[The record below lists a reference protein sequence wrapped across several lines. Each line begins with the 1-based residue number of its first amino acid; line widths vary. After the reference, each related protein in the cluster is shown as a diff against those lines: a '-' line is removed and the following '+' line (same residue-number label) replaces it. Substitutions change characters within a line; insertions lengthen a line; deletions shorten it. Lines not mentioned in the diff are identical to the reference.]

1 VNDALR
7 RFPARPQSAASAV
20 TAPALSALALDAL
33 PEHVAVLDER
43 GTIVAVNRAWRA
55 FADASGLALP
65 DHGVGSSYLAECDR
79 AAAAGVEEAAR
90 LGAGLREIL
99 RGGRPECHLEYPCHA
114 PGGERWFLCRAAP
127 MEGGDTRGAVVV
139 HENVSDYKLAE
150 IALRETEERFRQLA
164 EHIRE
169 VLWIATSD
177 FSRLVYLSP
186 AYEEMGGFSREKLCD
201 SPAALIEAVHPDD
214 RRRVRRAIRAVRR
227 EEHTV
232 EFRVVQP
239 GGEVRWLRLQG
250 SPLLD
255 GGGRPFRIVG
265 TAEDVTRRRQRE
277 DEQRFLA
284 QAGRALVTSLDYE
297 ATLRRIARLAVPQI
311 ADWTALYAVGATGEV
326 ERLEIAHADPGH
338 GALADAFRRVPLGPE
353 HPVRRAIRERRPVM
367 AEEVTDAFVAGI
379 SEDPGYAELIR
390 ALAPRSLMVVPLVAH
405 GHVLG
410 AINLITA
417 QSGRRYTRR
426 DLMMA
431 EELAHLASLAMEN
444 ARLHERTLAA
454 VRARDDVLGVVS
466 HDLRN
471 PLHRHP
477 PPGRRA
483 PGPRPGAGD
492 ARGAGP
498 HHPLGGGDG
507 ADDPRP
513 AGRGRHRGRPAAR
526 GPGAPGRGGA
536 GAGGGVDAG
545 AAGAGARGRA
555 GAGGGAA
562 GGDAGDGGPRPRA
575 PGVQQPGGEC
585 PQVHRRGRAGH
596 RRRRGARRRGVLLG
610 AGHGAGDPRR
620 RPAAGVGAVLAGPGA
635 RSPPGPAWG
644 WPSPAGIVEAHAGRI
659 DVQSEPGAGS
669 TFTIRLPESLSAD
682 W

>member
-7 RFPARPQSAASAV
+7 RIPARPGSPALAM
-20 TAPALSALALDAL
+20 TATALSALALDAL

-43 GTIVAVNRAWRA
+43 GTIVAVNRAWRT

-65 DHGVGSSYLAECDR
+65 NHGVGSSYLAECDR

-114 PGGERWFLCRAAP
+114 PEGERWFLCRAAP
-127 MEGGDTRGAVVV
+127 MGGGATRGAVVV

-150 IALRETEERFRQLA
+150 VALRETEERFRQLA

-186 AYEEMGGFSREKLCD
+186 AYEEMGGLSRERLSN

-250 SPLLD
+250 SPLRD
-255 GGGRPFRIVG
+255 GGGRPFRVVG

-326 ERLEIAHADPGH
+326 ERLEIVHADPAH
-338 GALADAFRRVPLGPE
+338 GALADAFRRLPLGPE
-353 HPVRRAIRERRPVM
+353 HPVRRAIRERKPVV
-367 AEEVTDAFVAGI
+367 AEEVTEAFVAGM
-379 SEDPGYAELIR
+379 SENPGYAELIR

-405 GHVLG
+405 GNVLG

-417 QSGRRYTRR
+417 ESGRRYTHR

-471 PLHRHP
+471 PLHAITLSAAALREDVLGPEQRERTVAVVQSAARRMDELIDHLLDITLLEAGKLQLDLHP
-477 PPGRRA
+477 VSPGHLLREACDLLEPQAHTRRQQVA
-483 PGPRPGAGD
+483 CA
-492 ARGAGP
+492 
-498 HHPLGGGDG
+498 
-507 ADDPRP
+507 ADDLP
-513 AGRGRHRGRPAAR
+513 ALLADEGRLLQAVCNLLGNAIKFTPEGGRIALRGERR
-526 GPGAPGRGGA
+526 DGEVLIEVVDEGPGIPREE
-536 GAGGGVDAG
+536 VPHLFDRFWQ
-545 AAGAGARGRA
+545 ARRENRA
-555 GAGGGAA
+555 GAG
-562 GGDAGDGGPRPRA
+562 
-575 PGVQQPGGEC
+575 
-585 PQVHRRGRAGH
+585 
-596 RRRRGARRRGVLLG
+596 LG
-610 AGHGAGDPRR
+610 
-620 RPAAGVGAVLAGPGA
+620 LAIA
-635 RSPPGPAWG
+635 
-644 WPSPAGIVEAHAGRI
+644 AGIVEAHGGRI